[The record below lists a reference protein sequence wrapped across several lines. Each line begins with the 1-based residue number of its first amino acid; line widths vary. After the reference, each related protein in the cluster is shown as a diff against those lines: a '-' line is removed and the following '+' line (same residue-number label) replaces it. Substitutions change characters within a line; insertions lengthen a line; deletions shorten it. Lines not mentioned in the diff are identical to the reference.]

1 MVCKQMGDL
10 TGMLEPTKTNTGT
23 VDPSVLDE
31 IVQRIVEV
39 ATPEKIILFGSG
51 ARGEFSSHSD
61 VDLLVVKSGVD
72 RLDLMGQIYQN
83 LHGVEA
89 AVDVIV
95 VTPDDIEKYGNSH
108 ALVIAPA
115 LREGKVIYAG

>member
-1 MVCKQMGDL
+1 
-10 TGMLEPTKTNTGT
+10 MLEPTKTNTGT

-95 VTPDDIEKYGNSH
+95 VTPEDIEKYGNSH

>member
-95 VTPDDIEKYGNSH
+95 VTPEDIEKYGNSH